1 MRLSKEEV
9 EKVSR
14 LILARLKERGL
25 IIFKVEEGVVLAR
38 IIELFTKDLKDEDA
52 LDREVEEIMK
62 NYAMEIEKG
71 RLDYRKMFNLIKN
84 KLAKERGMV
93 L

>member
-1 MRLSKEEV
+1 M

-14 LILARLKERGL
+14 LILDRLKERDL

-38 IIELFTKDLKDEDA
+38 IIDLFTKDLKAEDT
-52 LDREVEEIMK
+52 LDREVEEIIK
-62 NYAMEIEKG
+62 NYAGEIEKG